1 MQQPTQQPAVIARAV
16 GQALVRAALRAIG
29 ATLAILVLALAAL
42 GVWALWRRQRQRQ
55 RQGQG
60 QGQ

>member
-1 MQQPTQQPAVIARAV
+1 MQQPMQQQPAVIARAV
-16 GQALVRAALRAIG
+16 GQALARAALRAIG

-55 RQGQG
+55 RQGQ
-60 QGQ
+60 